1 LAKNKFELSNGAGVV
16 LEGGTD
22 LPVLDISEL
31 HGTPQQRDL
40 EYRDQLPHREKSYL
54 RGHERVVLI
63 KRPQVEMPA
72 EPLTAIGIA
81 KKAAHAETIDH
92 IGYGKKPLVASV
104 NPLEGSEERSRYEA
118 EHGRDSLQAAGDLG
132 DDFPQIMDKTIL
144 SLSESQGVEYEEN
157 IKDTPFRQERIGS
170 IILLDLDKNDLLG
183 RKFSAIA
190 GWGYPRYT
198 SADAPAS
205 YINMIARR
213 WRDDPSYLIRHNYD
227 ARDGQTYPL
236 SKGFERSV
244 QWLID
249 RTNENPEGLV
259 EYKKY
264 PYGGMRNQ
272 GWRDSASALVHTDGS
287 WANSD
292 HGLAAI
298 DVQSVSFDALRN
310 AAKIYREFD
319 FLKNEELASELDERA
334 WNIQRRILRDGWAD
348 GHFVSGWDRTENNY
362 SRQIASKTSAIG
374 RLLRSEI
381 LKADNPQVKE
391 QLHQTIRSL
400 MMPDM
405 LTRWGIRTLSSDE
418 EGYVPFSYHI
428 GPIWPHDTNE
438 IAAGMSDHGFHA
450 IDRII
455 SATTSHLHGTTGLFY
470 EHISGD
476 DSEEPTIPQRDTYVY
491 SELYDELYLWE
502 QVPPMAQTWA
512 ATTEYAKQRR
522 LAQAPLHATDP
533 KDFAL
538 EKEVWKIVSDAVKK
552 VVYLYE
558 PQLALAL
565 SA

>member
-1 LAKNKFELSNGAGVV
+1 LAKNKFELGDGAGVA

-31 HGTPQQRDL
+31 PGAPQQRDL
-40 EYRDQLPHREKSYL
+40 EYRGQLPHRERGYL
-54 RGHERVVLI
+54 RGHEKVVLI
-63 KRPQVEMPA
+63 KRPRIELPSSS
-72 EPLTAIGIA
+72 LTALGIA
-81 KKAAHAETIDH
+81 KKASHAETPDH
-92 IGYGKKPLVASV
+92 IGYGKRPIVASV
-104 NPLEGSEERSRYEA
+104 NPLDGSRERSRYEA
-118 EHGRDSLQAAGDLG
+118 EHGRDSLQAASDLG
-132 DDFPQIMDKTIL
+132 DEFPQIMDKTII

-157 IKDTPFRQERIGS
+157 VKGVPFRQERPGS
-170 IILLDLDKNDLLG
+170 IILLDLDKDDLLG

-205 YINMIARR
+205 YVNLIARR
-213 WRDDPSYLIRHNYD
+213 WREDPSYLIRHNYD
-227 ARDGQTYPL
+227 ARDGATYPL

-244 QWLID
+244 RWLID
-249 RTNENPEGLV
+249 RTDENPEGFV

-272 GWRDSASALVHTDGS
+272 GWRDSASALIHSDGS

-292 HGLAAI
+292 HGLAAV

-310 AAKIYREFD
+310 AARIYREFYKD
-319 FLKNEELASELDERA
+319 EKMASELDERA

-374 RLLRSEI
+374 RLLRSDV
-381 LKADNPQVKE
+381 LKADNPEVKE
-391 QLHQTIRSL
+391 QLHQTIQSL
-400 MMPDM
+400 MAPDM
-405 LTRWGIRTLSSDE
+405 LTRWGVRTLSSDE
-418 EGYVPFSYHI
+418 RGYVPFSYHI

-438 IAAGMSDHGFHA
+438 IAAGMSQHGFVGL
-450 IDRII
+450 DRII
-455 SATTSHLHGTTGLFY
+455 SATTSHLHGNTGVFY

-491 SELYDELYLWE
+491 SELYNELYLWE

-522 LAQAPLHATDP
+522 LSRAPLHATNSQ
-533 KDFAL
+533 DFSF
-538 EKEVWKIVSDAVKK
+538 EKEVWKTVSDPVKK

-558 PQLALAL
+558 PELAMAL